1 MKLKILFVSANPIRD
16 LLVDE
21 EYREIENA
29 IKKSDYNTHIEL
41 IPKLACRME
50 DLIVALHTEKPDILH
65 FSGHGVGEDGLLF
78 ANPDSL
84 NTISIN
90 EGQEN
95 EEHIGIDFVP
105 ARALENIFEGVAEN
119 LKLVVLNACLSDVQA
134 KSIVKHIDFV
144 VGMNSSVYDRT
155 SIIFSKN
162 FYAFFSSDM
171 SIKTTFEQTKTTIS
185 VQAPDE
191 KETPVLFSREGKE
204 DIKIGDIIT
213 IEKEEEKEPTSQTNI
228 HINGDITGTGVVTGG
243 TVTQKIN
250 NKKINAKNNIEKIDN
265 NDGGIINL

>member
-1 MKLKILFVSANPIRD
+1 M
-16 LLVDE
+16 
-21 EYREIENA
+21 
-29 IKKSDYNTHIEL
+29 
-41 IPKLACRME
+41 
-50 DLIVALHTEKPDILH
+50 
-65 FSGHGVGEDGLLF
+65 
-78 ANPDSL
+78 
-84 NTISIN
+84 
-90 EGQEN
+90 
-95 EEHIGIDFVP
+95 
-105 ARALENIFEGVAEN
+105 AEN

-144 VGMNSSVYDRT
+144 VGMSSSVYDRT

-171 SIKTTFEQTKTTIS
+171 SIKTTFEQTKTMIM

-191 KETPVLFSREGKE
+191 EETPVLFSREGEE

-228 HINGDITGTGVVTGG
+228 HINNGIGLVTGG
-243 TVTQKIN
+243 TVTQKIT